1 MHPVSG
7 IYLNAVTL
15 EFRNP
20 EVCLTRQS
28 FILTA
33 ILKHDK
39 ARAIRLRLDMA
50 AIRSHHV
57 DFVWLGAC
65 GKYIARLFC
74 IRRNLLNK
82 KYAAMIRRFT
92 ELARCEQSDLIPLR
106 KAFAQLFALP
116 VRPGRAQESAER
128 NRGNQREAKYGHRLH
143 KPQRTEPARH
153 PHQYFRIATPAR
165 KHKKNRCKKCNAKN
179 NGKIAQHLKANH
191 PQNIAGTD

>member
-82 KYAAMIRRFT
+82 KYAAMIRRFKSEEHT
-92 ELARCEQSDLIPLR
+92 SELLSP
-106 KAFAQLFALP
+106 
-116 VRPGRAQESAER
+116 
-128 NRGNQREAKYGHRLH
+128 
-143 KPQRTEPARH
+143 
-153 PHQYFRIATPAR
+153 
-165 KHKKNRCKKCNAKN
+165 
-179 NGKIAQHLKANH
+179 
-191 PQNIAGTD
+191 